1 MEGII
6 DHAMTRF
13 AKFCWLVLGYNVLV
27 ILWGAFVRATG
38 SGAGCGSHWPLCN
51 GEVIPRAPAVET
63 LIEFTHRLTSGLAGL
78 LVLAMVIWAFR
89 AYPRGHIIRF
99 GALLSLLFIILEA
112 LIGMIL
118 VRYEWVAHNVSYER
132 AVVMALHLANT
143 LLLLGAF
150 TLTAYWASGGVR
162 FRLRGQG
169 WTGLGVLGALLLMIV
184 LGMSGAVTALGDTL
198 LQLGAI
204 ERSPVIGQTLL
215 ALRIYHPWMAIL
227 ISVYMITVL
236 TAIAL
241 QRPTR
246 LTLRL
251 AVAFNLLYVGQ
262 LLLGAL
268 NVWLKAPVWM
278 QLVHLAVTDILW
290 VMLVIFAA
298 GALAA
303 QPQTAPTV
311 EMRQHPA

>member
-1 MEGII
+1 
-6 DHAMTRF
+6 MTRF

-51 GEVIPRAPAVET
+51 GEVLPRAPAMET

-89 AYPRGHIIRF
+89 AYPRGHIVRF

-143 LLLLGAF
+143 LRLLGAF

-169 WTGLGVLGALLLMIV
+169 WTGVGVLGALLLMIM

-227 ISVYMITVL
+227 ISVYMIAVL

-303 QPQTAPTV
+303 QPQAAPTV

>member
-1 MEGII
+1 M
-6 DHAMTRF
+6 ARF
-13 AKFCWLVLGYNVLV
+13 AKFCWLVLAYNVLV

-51 GEVIPRAPAVET
+51 GEIIPRAPAIET

-78 LVLAMVIWAFR
+78 LVLAMVVWAFQT
-89 AYPRGHIIRF
+89 YPRGHIVRR
-99 GALLSLLFIILEA
+99 GVLGSLVFIITEA
-112 LIGMIL
+112 LVGMLL
-118 VRYEWVAHNVSYER
+118 VRYEWVARDVSYGR
-132 AVVMALHLANT
+132 AVMMAVHLANT
-143 LLLLGAF
+143 LLLLGAL
-150 TLTAYWASGGVR
+150 TLTAYWASGGAR

-169 WTGLGVLGALLLMIV
+169 WTGIGVLGALLLMMLVGI
-184 LGMSGAVTALGDTL
+184 SGAVTALGDTL

-204 ERSPVIGQTLL
+204 QQSLVIGQTLL

-236 TAIAL
+236 TTLAL

-278 QLVHLAVTDILW
+278 QLVHLAITDTLW
-290 VMLVIFAA
+290 VMLVIFGA
-298 GALAA
+298 GVLAA
-303 QPQTAPTV
+303 QPQPVAVVEARRHPT
-311 EMRQHPA
+311 

>member
-1 MEGII
+1 
-6 DHAMTRF
+6 MTRF
-13 AKFCWLVLGYNVLV
+13 ARFCWLVLAYNVLV

-51 GEVIPRAPAVET
+51 GEIIPRAPAIET
-63 LIEFTHRLTSGLAGL
+63 LIEFTHRLTSGLSGV

-89 AYPRGHIIRF
+89 AYPRGHIVRL
-99 GALLSLLFIILEA
+99 GALLSLFFIITEA
-112 LIGMIL
+112 LVGMSL
-118 VRYEWVAHNVSYER
+118 VRYEWVARNVSYER
-132 AVVMALHLANT
+132 AVVMAVHLANT

-150 TLTAYWASGGVR
+150 TLTAYWASGGAR

-169 WTGLGVLGALLLMIV
+169 WTGAGVLGALLLMMLV
-184 LGMSGAVTALGDTL
+184 GMGGAVTALGDTL
-198 LQLGAI
+198 QQLGAI
-204 ERSPVIGQTLL
+204 QQSPVIGQTLL

-227 ISVYMITVL
+227 VSVYMITVL

-278 QLVHLAVTDILW
+278 QLIHLAITDALW

-298 GALAA
+298 GALSV
-303 QPQTAPTV
+303 QPQPAAAV
-311 EMRQHPA
+311 EMREHPA